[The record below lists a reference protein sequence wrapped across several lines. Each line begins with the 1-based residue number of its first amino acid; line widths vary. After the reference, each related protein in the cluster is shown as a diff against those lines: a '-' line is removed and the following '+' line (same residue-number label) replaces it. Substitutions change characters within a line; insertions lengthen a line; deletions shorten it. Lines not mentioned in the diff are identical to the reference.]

1 MMIVSLDL
9 SRVSHLTLG
18 GNTAVLYRGVTFQ
31 GHPPINFT
39 STVANANTRQDRGLH
54 SYRVEVRMTHRNKT
68 KTNVNAFQIR
78 NKTNTIP
85 CHCTL
90 LRTFSEKPTL
100 TVQKISLRTF
110 WNWVKNIDLQSQT
123 CIVDSFH
130 NSQTRLVTNGNFK
143 TLETIFIKISKICS
157 ANKTRL
163 TC

>member
-1 MMIVSLDL
+1 MQQIVQVKMMMIVSLDL

-18 GNTAVLYRGVTFQ
+18 GNIVVLYRGVTFQ
-31 GHPPINFT
+31 RHAPINFT
-39 STVANANTRQDRGLH
+39 PAVANTRQDRGLL

-110 WNWVKNIDLQSQT
+110 WK
-123 CIVDSFH
+123 
-130 NSQTRLVTNGNFK
+130 
-143 TLETIFIKISKICS
+143 
-157 ANKTRL
+157 
-163 TC
+163 